1 MSLYA
6 NSKRAATMVKA
17 IKRVRLV
24 DAGAS
29 KPGNVMDLT
38 VRGLVAGEVY
48 DVVEVN
54 LDGDAYL
61 LPGFDRFDWINASRF
76 VDADAPPA
84 PEAVPTDWFTLY
96 LAGDK
101 QARKQAPIARG
112 LIQYFPNTCINV
124 AHVSYVANE
133 QHNPGL
139 PMQWAFDKSTD
150 EADCQIRHAIDAA
163 GNPVDDDGL
172 LHLTKKAWR
181 AFAECERYLLEKYPQ
196 ARAGASVTGRGVK

>member
-1 MSLYA
+1 MA
-6 NSKRAATMVKA
+6 TKRETFIRLFDDQSHPNVPCPFGCKA
-17 IKRVRLV
+17 MFWARTDPMCPHGYTEALRQCERL
-24 DAGAS
+24 DSEA
-29 KPGNVMDLT
+29 
-38 VRGLVAGEVY
+38 E
-48 DVVEVN
+48 
-54 LDGDAYL
+54 
-61 LPGFDRFDWINASRF
+61 
-76 VDADAPPA
+76 APPA
-84 PEAVPTDWFTLY
+84 PAAVPTDWFALY

-172 LHLTKKAWR
+172 LHLAKKAWR

-196 ARAGASVTGRGVK
+196 ARAGASVTGRDVK